1 MGGRHRL
8 ELWLVGLVFAGF
20 FFGLFSAGQAEEGK
34 SARLSPRH
42 RRWLEEEVIY
52 IISEKEKD
60 VFLSLKSEEERERF
74 IQAFWRRRDPTPET
88 PVNEFREEHYRRL
101 AYANEH
107 FFEGKPGWK
116 TDRGRVYIMFG
127 PPDFVETNPSGGRGF
142 LFGPAAPTAEFPS
155 EVWTYLY
162 LPGVKARFG
171 RVEFIFVNY
180 YNSGSY
186 ELTFDPALANA
197 LRNISLPARYVG
209 YGDFPQADNRI
220 LSPLELAEQSRR
232 LLAASPLEKLYF
244 LTQVSKSRGEVLE
257 EMERSRRL
265 RKLKGIV
272 ETRESLANLP
282 FFYGESYFR
291 GRSGLTYLPI
301 SLEIPAQAVGF
312 RRRGGTYYGQINFYL
327 EVKDERGL
335 VVYQGGDSLKLT
347 LKEKNYQQRLTSYY
361 QYNHAL
367 NLKPGRYFLRVV
379 IWDEV
384 SGRVGYLERRLAVP
398 ALKNKELD
406 LSEIV
411 LARQIEVKAKRK
423 SLVIPS
429 QEIPQLKMLSQ
440 AGLKV
445 PAKLSLA
452 RRERGPFIFDN
463 LRITPNPQRI
473 FSRQGELF
481 FFYQIY
487 LPTKENQNLQLRL
500 TIDHRILKEDQ
511 VVAQID
517 SPRRVV
523 ISSREG
529 ASSFGLNQF
538 TRFSLQ
544 SLAPGRYTLQVK
556 VRDESSGQGRERK
569 VDFIVR

>member
-1 MGGRHRL
+1 
-8 ELWLVGLVFAGF
+8 
-20 FFGLFSAGQAEEGK
+20 
-34 SARLSPRH
+34 
-42 RRWLEEEVIY
+42 
-52 IISEKEKD
+52 
-60 VFLSLKSEEERERF
+60 
-74 IQAFWRRRDPTPET
+74 
-88 PVNEFREEHYRRL
+88 
-101 AYANEH
+101 
-107 FFEGKPGWK
+107 
-116 TDRGRVYIMFG
+116 
-127 PPDFVETNPSGGRGF
+127 
-142 LFGPAAPTAEFPS
+142 
-155 EVWTYLY
+155 
-162 LPGVKARFG
+162 
-171 RVEFIFVNY
+171 
-180 YNSGSY
+180 
-186 ELTFDPALANA
+186 
-197 LRNISLPARYVG
+197 VG

-367 NLKPGRYFLRVV
+367 NLKPGRYFLRMV

-440 AGLKV
+440 VGLKV

-487 LPTKENQNLQLRL
+487 LPTKENQNVQLRL
-500 TIDHRILKEDQ
+500 TIDHRILKEDR

-556 VRDESSGQGRERK
+556 VKDESSGQWWERE
-569 VDFIVR
+569 VDFVVR